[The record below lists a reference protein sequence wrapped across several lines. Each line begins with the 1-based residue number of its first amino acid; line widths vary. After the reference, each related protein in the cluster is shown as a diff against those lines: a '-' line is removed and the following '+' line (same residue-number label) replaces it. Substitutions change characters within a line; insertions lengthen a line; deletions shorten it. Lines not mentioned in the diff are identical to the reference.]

1 MGLLENYKEQNPSAF
16 REKQEWSPPREY
28 GFFIRLVMRLSA
40 GRIRDVNTA
49 SYTLLGAAI
58 FIMLVATAL
67 VISNFNFLP
76 GPRFTEEQAK
86 KQMEEY
92 KKIQPF

>member
-16 REKQEWSPPREY
+16 REKQKRSPSDDY
-28 GFFIRLVMRLSA
+28 GFFIRLVMSA
-40 GRIRDVNTA
+40 SGGRIRDANTA
-49 SYTLLGAAI
+49 SYVLLGAAV
-58 FIMLVATAL
+58 FIMIVAGAL
-67 VISNFNFLP
+67 VISNFNLLP
-76 GPRFTEEQAK
+76 GPRFTEEDAR